1 MTDTAITQLDSKQ
14 LPAWLLGE
22 LRSDQAGETGAVAIY
37 RGILWA
43 SKDASIRRFAEHH
56 LLTEQDHLQKI
67 DSVIPA
73 KSRSRLLPLW
83 RAAGFVTGA
92 LPSLLGPRAIYA
104 TIAAVETFVDEHYL
118 QQIERLDRENLF
130 PELRDLLANCRE
142 DEIEHKQEAEL
153 ALGSANHF
161 GLRVWCKIVDF
172 GSRAA
177 VAIERL

>member
-1 MTDTAITQLDSKQ
+1 MNDTVVTQLDSKQ

-37 RGILWA
+37 RGILWV

-92 LPSLLGPRAIYA
+92 LPSLFGARAIYA

-142 DEIEHKQEAEL
+142 DEIEPQARGRTS
-153 ALGSANHF
+153 LGLSQSF
-161 GLRVWCKIVDF
+161 WPT
-172 GSRAA
+172 
-177 VAIERL
+177 RLVQDC

>member
-1 MTDTAITQLDSKQ
+1 M
-14 LPAWLLGE
+14 
-22 LRSDQAGETGAVAIY
+22 
-37 RGILWA
+37 
-43 SKDASIRRFAEHH
+43 RFAEHH

-83 RAAGFVTGA
+83 RAAGFATGA
-92 LPSLLGPRAIYA
+92 LPSLFGARAIYA

-142 DEIEHKQEAEL
+142 DEIGHKQEAEL

-177 VAIERL
+177 VTIERR